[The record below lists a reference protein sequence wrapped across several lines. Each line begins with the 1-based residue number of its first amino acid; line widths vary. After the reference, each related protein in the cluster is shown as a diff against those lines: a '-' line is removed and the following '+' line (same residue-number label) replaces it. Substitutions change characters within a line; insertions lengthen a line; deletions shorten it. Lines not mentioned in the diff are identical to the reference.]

1 MGQQSR
7 QSHESSRDFS
17 GYETQTIK
25 VVSAAVKRGG
35 DTPVLEI
42 AFEGIDSLRGL
53 LHNFHLMGET
63 IQTFDPNFQLPNR
76 STPIDI
82 QEVQTI
88 QLNKATKLL
97 RKIQKN
103 ATMSRASRYEELK
116 AKYEAKTNPFTQ
128 QESQK
133 RAKIVSRTIQG
144 EACKGLYGK
153 LRQIFKPSDYSSLSQ
168 IQVPRPSSQVHP
180 TGGTWASSQRTKKGG
195 FRTTGMGHH
204 YHHKRGYRS
213 SSLDL

>member
-1 MGQQSR
+1 MGQWSR

-25 VVSAAVKRGG
+25 AVSAGCCETRGWYS
-35 DTPVLEI
+35 
-42 AFEGIDSLRGL
+42 GIGNCVWGNWLSHSEDYSTTFTQWERQ
-53 LHNFHLMGET
+53 

-144 EACKGLYGK
+144 EAYKGLYGK

-180 TGGTWASSQRTKKGG
+180 TGGTWASSSDGRNVGKFTA
-195 FRTTGMGHH
+195 
-204 YHHKRGYRS
+204 Y
-213 SSLDL
+213 